1 MIAPLCETVG
11 EVDPDLTLKGLALV
25 WQRNT

>member
-11 EVDPDLTLKGLALV
+11 EVDADLTLRGLALV
-25 WQRNT
+25 WQRNS